1 MIVGWWFGD
10 FVGFG
15 CLGGYLVAFVDRVLV
30 VIYILAVL
38 AAFPWRLLVGDCFRV
53 SCLLC
58 LIVVAF
64 RLVVW
69 WVVFRV

>member
-1 MIVGWWFGD
+1 MIVDWWFGD

-15 CLGGYLVAFVDRVLV
+15 CLGGYLVAFVVRVLV
-30 VIYILAVL
+30 AIHILAVL
-38 AAFPWRLLVGDCFRV
+38 VACSWRLLVDDCFRV

-69 WVVFRV
+69 WVVFVV